1 MYSVYFLRFNNLRSS
16 QFVTKVLT
24 NLLARILQGQI
35 LWISKQTL
43 KSSALCFSTLLRYES
58 ANIPYYLLYQYFALP
73 FIRLSKWSTP
83 DHNSMLFQLVK
94 IYHHID
100 RILYNH
106 NQNTTSKTGFK
117 HSKWTP
123 YDDIRILRREHM
135 NLALNMV
142 HGIWLTVHKS
152 NVTRSVVFTS

>member
-83 DHNSMLFQLVK
+83 DHNMLFQLVK

-100 RILYNH
+100 RILYYLATIKIPY
-106 NQNTTSKTGFK
+106 QATIFK
-117 HSKWTP
+117 YCKWMSC
-123 YDDIRILRREHM
+123 DIRVFRRAHEVALRTGWYLID
-135 NLALNMV
+135 N
-142 HGIWLTVHKS
+142 T
-152 NVTRSVVFTS
+152 